1 MTSCHYRSAF
11 LWPFLHCSF
20 NVFTCLSKMCHFL
33 LLRGGAPPFSMSLT
47 TFSLATWKSFIVWIT
62 FYRDGFLR
70 PENQKK
76 NKQILKQLHV
86 NLILADDSI
95 SGSAS
100 CRNVRLTYSF
110 MNLWYKPRIFIWDK
124 KNEPL

>member
-1 MTSCHYRSAF
+1 MDSWDLKIRF
-11 LWPFLHCSF
+11 
-20 NVFTCLSKMCHFL
+20 
-33 LLRGGAPPFSMSLT
+33 
-47 TFSLATWKSFIVWIT
+47 
-62 FYRDGFLR
+62 
-70 PENQKK
+70 

-100 CRNVRLTYSF
+100 CRNVRLTYSL